1 VAEVDQ
7 VRGLQTRSWRYG
19 GRSGPGESPTDKDLE
34 DMVAEVDQVRDL
46 QKRSWRIWW
55 QRWTR

>member
-1 VAEVDQ
+1 M
-7 VRGLQTRSWRYG
+7 RRI
-19 GRSGPGESPTDKDLE
+19 GERPTDKELE

-46 QKRSWRIWW
+46 QARCWRIWW